1 MSEPTRAEGAIER
14 LETELFRALERY
26 FEVRRREVEESIER
40 AGTEFKNFEE
50 ARRQLVEA
58 EQELEQIRQRTAELK
73 GEAVNAIMGTSEA
86 SELEEGV
93 SELEPELGELAE
105 AEQSVLGRKKDAEE
119 RLRRLTG
126 QDIGEHLAEASSGVA
141 AIALAKAEEIDA
153 LKDRVDQRFAEGEN
167 LRPPAR
173 NLESLLYSP
182 YCLER
187 LSEKGRKGL
196 QRSPTDHPRAHFL
209 LRIYRPN
216 SRSERCSYPFSD
228 SF

>member
-1 MSEPTRAEGAIER
+1 MSEPTRAEGTIEQ
-14 LETELFRALERY
+14 LETELFRALDRY
-26 FEVRRREVEESIER
+26 FEVRRREVEESIQR

-73 GEAVNAIMGTSEA
+73 GEAVDAIVGTSEA

-105 AEQSVLGRKKDAEE
+105 AEQSAMGRKKDAEE

-141 AIALAKAEEIDA
+141 AIALAKAEEVDA
-153 LKDRVDQRFAEGEN
+153 LKDRVDQRFAEGRTSV
-167 LRPPAR
+167 LRLA
-173 NLESLLYSP
+173 
-182 YCLER
+182 
-187 LSEKGRKGL
+187 
-196 QRSPTDHPRAHFL
+196 
-209 LRIYRPN
+209 I
-216 SRSERCSYPFSD
+216 
-228 SF
+228 

>member
-1 MSEPTRAEGAIER
+1 MSEPTRAEDTIEQ
-14 LETELFRALERY
+14 LETELFRALNRY

-58 EQELEQIRQRTAELK
+58 EKELVQIRQRTAELR
-73 GEAVNAIMGTSEA
+73 GEAVNAIVGTSEA
-86 SELEEGV
+86 TELEEGV

-153 LKDRVDQRFAEGEN
+153 LKDRVDQRFAEGRTSV
-167 LRPPAR
+167 LRLA
-173 NLESLLYSP
+173 
-182 YCLER
+182 
-187 LSEKGRKGL
+187 
-196 QRSPTDHPRAHFL
+196 
-209 LRIYRPN
+209 I
-216 SRSERCSYPFSD
+216 
-228 SF
+228 

>member
-1 MSEPTRAEGAIER
+1 MSEPTRAEGTIEQ
-14 LETELFRALERY
+14 LETELFRALDRY

-40 AGTEFKNFEE
+40 AGTEFKNFNE

-73 GEAVNAIMGTSEA
+73 GEAVNAIVGTSEA

-105 AEQSVLGRKKDAEE
+105 AEQSALGRKKDAEE

-153 LKDRVDQRFAEGEN
+153 LKDRVDQRFAEGRTSV
-167 LRPPAR
+167 LRLA
-173 NLESLLYSP
+173 
-182 YCLER
+182 
-187 LSEKGRKGL
+187 
-196 QRSPTDHPRAHFL
+196 
-209 LRIYRPN
+209 I
-216 SRSERCSYPFSD
+216 
-228 SF
+228 